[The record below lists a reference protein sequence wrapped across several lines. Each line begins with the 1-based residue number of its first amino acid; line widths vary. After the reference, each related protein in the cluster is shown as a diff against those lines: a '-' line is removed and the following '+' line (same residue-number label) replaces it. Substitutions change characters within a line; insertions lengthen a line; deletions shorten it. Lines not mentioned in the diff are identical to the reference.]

1 MTLAREATLVLSPR
15 HDRWATQAAKIR
27 AFEEGALVHLD
38 ALYRTARWL
47 THNRAEA
54 EDLVQ
59 DTCLRAF
66 KNFHQFTS
74 GTNCRAWLL
83 TILRRTFLNGLGR
96 RGRELPEEDLA
107 LESASASATAPGDN
121 NPEIELFR
129 KTLPA
134 DVDRALRSLPVVFR
148 EAVVLV
154 DLEGFS
160 YREAAEALECPVGTV
175 MSRLARGRGLL
186 RGALRF
192 PHVDRLRLPDRPTL
206 PERGNA

>member
-1 MTLAREATLVLSPR
+1 MLVKAATLVLSPR
-15 HDRWATQAAKIR
+15 PDRWATAAARIQ

-38 ALYRTARWL
+38 ALYRTALWL
-47 THNRAEA
+47 TRNRAEA

-66 KNFHQFTS
+66 KNFHRFTP

-83 TILRRTFLNGLGR
+83 TILRRTFLNGVRR
-96 RGRELPEEDLA
+96 RGRELPEEDSA
-107 LESASASATAPGDN
+107 LESASVSATAPGDN
-121 NPEIELFR
+121 TPEIEFFR
-129 KTLPA
+129 ETLPA

-154 DLEGFS
+154 DLEGFT

-175 MSRLARGRGLL
+175 MSRLSRGRGLL
-186 RGALRF
+186 RGALRS
-192 PHVDRLRLPDRPTL
+192 PRVDSPRSGPPGCPRLP
-206 PERGNA
+206 